1 MTGAGRIDLSAK
13 TLQLKVDP
21 RRLIGQQDTSDSGS
35 TGNPNQDT
43 GLGAPVMIQ
52 GSWSKPR
59 IYPDVAGIL
68 NDPRGVFE
76 QPKSARKGPF
86 GDAGQ
91 LGNSDSSGGV
101 DSGGQKGGVFDDLL
115 GGIGNIL
122 KDPGNNSGSG
132 FSGKGQ

>member
-21 RRLIGQQDTSDSGS
+21 RLLIGQQDTSDSGS
-35 TGNPNQDT
+35 TDNPNQGT
-43 GLGAPVMIQ
+43 GLGVPVMIQ
-52 GSWSKPR
+52 GSWSAPR

-68 NDPRGVFE
+68 NDPSGVFE
-76 QPKSARKGPF
+76 QLKSAGKGLF

-91 LGNSDSSGGV
+91 FSNSGSSGSFGNS
-101 DSGGQKGGVFDDLL
+101 GQKGGVIDDLL

-132 FSGKGQ
+132 FLGNGR